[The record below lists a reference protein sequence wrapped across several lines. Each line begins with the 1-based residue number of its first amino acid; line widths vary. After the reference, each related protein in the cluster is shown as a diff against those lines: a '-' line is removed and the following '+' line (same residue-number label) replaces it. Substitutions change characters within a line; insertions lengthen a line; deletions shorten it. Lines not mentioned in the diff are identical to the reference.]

1 MLTGPVGSRVIR
13 ESAAKRRPGKK
24 VLALHR
30 KIHDALVLLNDRERP
45 PYPADHI
52 VMEKM
57 EKIFE

>member
-1 MLTGPVGSRVIR
+1 VGSRVIR